1 MLKPLSICGKIPKI
15 YMKNACIT
23 CNKCRITTKFDTK
36 VAHGKPI
43 LYAKENSEIFTD
55 ARDNDVIVLK
65 FEYFRRK
72 ALNFERLYLGSLW
85 MKLCKIW

>member
-1 MLKPLSICGKIPKI
+1 
-15 YMKNACIT
+15 MKNACIT
-23 CNKCRITTKFDTK
+23 CNKCRIKTNFGTK

-43 LYAKENSEIFTD
+43 PHAKENSEIFTD
-55 ARDNDVIVLK
+55 VRDNDVIVLK
-65 FEYFRRK
+65 FEHFRRK

>member
-1 MLKPLSICGKIPKI
+1 
-15 YMKNACIT
+15 MKYACII
-23 CNKCRITTKFDTK
+23 CNKSRITTNFGTK

-43 LYAKENSEIFTD
+43 PHAKENSEIFTD
-55 ARDNDVIVLK
+55 VRDNDAIVLT
-65 FEYFRRK
+65 FEHFRRK